1 VLSWFPVQ
9 PGTGLAQVNRVL
21 FDLTEWILRPMRQII
36 PPAGMFDVSFMVL
49 FFAVFILWRVIC

>member
-1 VLSWFPVQ
+1 
-9 PGTGLAQVNRVL
+9 
-21 FDLTEWILRPMRQII
+21 MRQII